1 MKNNPII
8 AFNVLY
14 AKEEKLYPAYVSKH
28 KSNREKEIILLMIFN
43 GKGLHYITVKIF
55 SSLLKGNTSKHHS
68 DFYCLNCFHSFR
80 TENKLESHKKLCEN
94 KYFCII
100 VKPSEDAWILN
111 FIQYQ
116 KSDKAP
122 FIIYENLKSCYSKD
136 WWM

>member
-1 MKNNPII
+1 
-8 AFNVLY
+8 
-14 AKEEKLYPAYVSKH
+14 
-28 KSNREKEIILLMIFN
+28 MIFN

-100 VKPSEDAWILN
+100 VKPSEDARNSGNLSTTKIGEL
-111 FIQYQ
+111 IP
-116 KSDKAP
+116 SDFSMSTISSFK
-122 FIIYENLKSCYSKD
+122 NRK
-136 WWM
+136 

>member
-14 AKEEKLYPAYVSKH
+14 AKKEKLYPAYVSKH

-43 GKGLHYITVKIF
+43 GKGLHYITV
-55 SSLLKGNTSKHHS
+55 KGNTSKHHS

-100 VKPSEDAWILN
+100 VKPSEDA
-111 FIQYQ
+111 
-116 KSDKAP
+116 
-122 FIIYENLKSCYSKD
+122 
-136 WWM
+136 